1 MQVEN
6 PSPNVTYVYM
16 QDAARTV
23 ILFSYGTPVAYRSL
37 NGAAKTAKR
46 WSNTTS
52 RHVAAFFK
60 MYAGPVETISQ
71 DEMDAK
77 VQS

>member
-16 QDAARTV
+16 QDPARTV
-23 ILFSYGTPVAYRSL
+23 ILFSYGTPVAYRSTA
-37 NGAAKTAKR
+37 GAAKTAKR

-52 RHVAAFFK
+52 RHIAAFFK
-60 MYAGPVETISQ
+60 MYAGEIATVDQSIIE
-71 DEMDAK
+71 EK
-77 VQS
+77 VK